1 MTDQYTYRVIWSAED
16 QEHVGLCE
24 EFPSLSWLAESPEL
38 ALAGIRELVHGVLDD
53 MKATGERPPE
63 PRGELRVWRQV
74 RGGVAG
80 DSSLAG
86 DRRRPTASA

>member
-24 EFPSLSWLAESPEL
+24 EFPSLSWLAESQEL

-53 MKATGERPPE
+53 MKAAGERPPE
-63 PRGELRVWRQV
+63 PRGRLQVQHQV
-74 RGGVAG
+74 RRAGVA
-80 DSSLAG
+80 S
-86 DRRRPTASA
+86 DRPRSTASA